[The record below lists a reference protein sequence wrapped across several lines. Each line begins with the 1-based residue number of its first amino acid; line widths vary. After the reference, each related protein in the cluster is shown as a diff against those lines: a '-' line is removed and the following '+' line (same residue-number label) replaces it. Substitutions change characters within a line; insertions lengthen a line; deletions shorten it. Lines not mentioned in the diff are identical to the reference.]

1 MSQEDIFINGEL
13 LRLRREARGWVLSD
27 LATRACMSVKQIR
40 QLEEGGMSSFYSA
53 AVKMTSA
60 KKVGALLGL
69 SAAEVFAHEVEHV
82 PDQEAVDPEYVV
94 VEPQVLANENT
105 PNEVA
110 SVVYESAQVEVD
122 TTEMH
127 PSVLKEAPA
136 KPTSVADDSKSKT
149 SLWVIVGLFAAALA
163 VAAYMQPKDEP
174 VAEAAPPLQ
183 VLPADLTDAASAAS
197 SAEGPASSAEV
208 LVSPASAASTSAN
221 MQKTASSSASISSPP
236 RTAVQ
241 MASGAAPVT
250 VRPASAIMASP
261 ASSAVSK
268 AP

>member
-69 SAAEVFAHEVEHV
+69 SASEVFAHEVEHV
-82 PDQEAVDPEYVV
+82 SDPEAVDSQVVV
-94 VEPQVLANENT
+94 VETQVFGNENT

-136 KPTSVADDSKSKT
+136 KPTSVADDPKSKT
-149 SLWVIVGLFAAALA
+149 SLWVIVCLFAAALA

-183 VLPADLTDAASAAS
+183 VLPADLTEAASAAS
-197 SAEGPASSAEV
+197 SAEVPASSAEV
-208 LVSPASAASTSAN
+208 MVLPASAASAPAN
-221 MQKTASSSASISSPP
+221 VQKPAASSASVSSAP
-236 RTAVQ
+236 RAAVQ
-241 MASGAAPVT
+241 TASGIASVT